1 MSRKSMGTGFPTIR
15 QFVSIPERQGDKCNL
30 SGLPITPQ
38 KCSLDHKNP
47 RSMGGTDDIEN
58 LQLVLPVINRA
69 KGTMTQDQ
77 FVAMCHAV
85 ARHVDDSCDE
95 TWIEWTGR

>member
-1 MSRKSMGTGFPTIR
+1 MSKESNAAEFPTIK
-15 QFVSIPERQGDKCNL
+15 QFLSIPERQGDKCAL
-30 SGLPITPQ
+30 SGIPITPQ
-38 KCSLDHKNP
+38 TCSLDHKNP
-47 RSMGGTDDIEN
+47 RSMGGSDDIDN

-85 ARHVDDSCDE
+85 ARYVDDSYDE
-95 TWIEWTGR
+95 TWIEWTAR

>member
-1 MSRKSMGTGFPTIR
+1 
-15 QFVSIPERQGDKCNL
+15 
-30 SGLPITPQ
+30 
-38 KCSLDHKNP
+38 
-47 RSMGGTDDIEN
+47 MGGTDDIDN

-85 ARHVDDSCDE
+85 ARYVDDSCDE
-95 TWIEWTGR
+95 TWIKWTAR

>member
-1 MSRKSMGTGFPTIR
+1 
-15 QFVSIPERQGDKCNL
+15 
-30 SGLPITPQ
+30 
-38 KCSLDHKNP
+38 
-47 RSMGGTDDIEN
+47 MGGTDDIDN

-85 ARHVDDSCDE
+85 SRYVDDSCDE
-95 TWIEWTGR
+95 TWIDWTAR